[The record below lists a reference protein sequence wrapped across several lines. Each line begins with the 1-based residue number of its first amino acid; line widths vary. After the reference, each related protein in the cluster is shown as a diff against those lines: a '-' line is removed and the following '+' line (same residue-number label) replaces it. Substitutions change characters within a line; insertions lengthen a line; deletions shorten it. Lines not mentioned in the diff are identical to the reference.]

1 MLTGNNAILSKAGK
15 AKEDNIIAEE
25 KEQIGLS
32 YASANMAK
40 LGNEVTA
47 GDLLYELRKSSD
59 VQVTPNIDGTINVL
73 YKNTKHNYKV
83 NNGKAELTEV
93 DNSTMAMFDTGKNVA
108 KKMREL
114 AGGADGGFGEYEGVE
129 GVYNAS
135 IDAIKR
141 YNGTPDLSKMTDAN
155 IVSWTDA
162 YTMYEANPESYRDL
176 IPEGTKLCPIY
187 MWFEESGKS
196 EIRDVLGTL
205 NLKKISSSNNEKE
218 VKTGTIYWWCESNNV
233 YLNFDSSYMFGGL
246 LYLSDISGLQYMKT
260 DYTTNM
266 SNIFYAFEFGLFVII
281 SNKSLESLDAISCW
295 NVSNVTDLSNA
306 FVGYTGL
313 KDINGLENWNVSNVT
328 DMEMMFHQ
336 TYLKDASGI
345 NNWNIEKVT
354 DFYGMFSACHTH
366 PEFTKRAGTWDDN
379 GTFTP
384 NS

>member
-1 MLTGNNAILSKAGK
+1 MITIIVLLILAGVSITMLTGNNAILSKAGK

-205 NLKKISSSNNEKE
+205 NLKKISSSNNGK
-218 VKTGTIYWWCESNNV
+218 NV
-233 YLNFDSSYMFGGL
+233 
-246 LYLSDISGLQYMKT
+246 
-260 DYTTNM
+260 TNM
-266 SNIFYAFEFGLFVII
+266 SNMFY
-281 SNKSLESLDAISCW
+281 
-295 NVSNVTDLSNA
+295 
-306 FVGYTGL
+306 
-313 KDINGLENWNVSNVT
+313 
-328 DMEMMFHQ
+328 Q

-354 DFYGMFSACHTH
+354 DFCGMFGVCHTH